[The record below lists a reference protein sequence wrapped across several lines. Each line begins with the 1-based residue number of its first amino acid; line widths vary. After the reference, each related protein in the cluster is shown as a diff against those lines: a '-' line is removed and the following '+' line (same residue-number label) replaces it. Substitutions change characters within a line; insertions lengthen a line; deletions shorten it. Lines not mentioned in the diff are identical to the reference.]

1 MELSFDKKIAVVM
14 IRLADWAPPLVEF
27 LGRYFFVRDGMLRL
41 DYAHL
46 AGEGSHAVY
55 EWGHT
60 ERERFEFELT
70 VAAYQSPIAVTLV
83 LLGYGNSGV
92 KGSSSISDQHAY
104 TSSLQAFRK
113 DVLDVDRGALRAT
126 ILAEIAPIKI
136 WVSWLLDPNSNE
148 RADFLKDRQIMSA
161 LVNRTT
167 QDDCIVSLKLLTPS
181 HDQDG
186 WAFEQL
192 VVQHWGYLL
201 GCLKT
206 SLDIS
211 SGCSKD
217 LDRNLVLSL
226 FEKSQTVQKDRR
238 ACELLLDQVDPHV
251 FPQSIQYCRTLVAG
265 DVGRMF
271 LSWHSFPKAG
281 KKDDFKKCLAQAC
294 LTLAK
299 SLSDYMPS
307 DLALAA
313 AWHELVEP
321 TRSDQKRVAETLKEL
336 PSGMRDQGSLWS
348 QLGPAARE
356 AWRQGL
362 FDQVRGNQELAQGL
376 LAFCCL
382 WLPEIGFAEVEPV
395 LLRLMVD
402 QDCIVFATQLASTG
416 PRLMEL
422 RVNGLMRQSM
432 GVPDFEGPVDQGE
445 GTSTLPGIGAKTWL
459 CDLSVERVI
468 HKALSQM
475 EDGFCREYQGT
486 WGEDEEF
493 HTARLLAY
501 TQEAIS
507 KASRQLHQLNAM
519 TRANYPSL
527 SVVVRQPGKRE
538 EGAITPA
545 GARLGADILFLTRIV
560 DDGNTVIQ
568 RATLVQVKKR
578 FGKASG
584 NGFRSTISID
594 LEQCD
599 DLLKQ
604 SEHAYYLFTT
614 PPSPRSALWVAP
626 ARLVGNLTQLNTS
639 KTSVVAWQVR
649 DASRSYADFFLY
661 GLVGLWSGDEGEDIV
676 AIANGDARRGLIPRH
691 IVEIEVRRPSE

>member
-148 RADFLKDRQIMSA
+148 RADFLKDRQIISA

-226 FEKSQTVQKDRR
+226 FEKSQTVQKARR

-281 KKDDFKKCLAQAC
+281 RPWL
-294 LTLAK
+294 
-299 SLSDYMPS
+299 
-307 DLALAA
+307 
-313 AWHELVEP
+313 
-321 TRSDQKRVAETLKEL
+321 L
-336 PSGMRDQGSLWS
+336 P
-348 QLGPAARE
+348 
-356 AWRQGL
+356 
-362 FDQVRGNQELAQGL
+362 
-376 LAFCCL
+376 
-382 WLPEIGFAEVEPV
+382 
-395 LLRLMVD
+395 
-402 QDCIVFATQLASTG
+402 
-416 PRLMEL
+416 
-422 RVNGLMRQSM
+422 
-432 GVPDFEGPVDQGE
+432 
-445 GTSTLPGIGAKTWL
+445 
-459 CDLSVERVI
+459 
-468 HKALSQM
+468 
-475 EDGFCREYQGT
+475 
-486 WGEDEEF
+486 
-493 HTARLLAY
+493 
-501 TQEAIS
+501 
-507 KASRQLHQLNAM
+507 LHPM
-519 TRANYPSL
+519 H
-527 SVVVRQPGKRE
+527 
-538 EGAITPA
+538 
-545 GARLGADILFLTRIV
+545 
-560 DDGNTVIQ
+560 
-568 RATLVQVKKR
+568 
-578 FGKASG
+578 ASG
-584 NGFRSTISID
+584 
-594 LEQCD
+594 
-599 DLLKQ
+599 
-604 SEHAYYLFTT
+604 SE
-614 PPSPRSALWVAP
+614 
-626 ARLVGNLTQLNTS
+626 
-639 KTSVVAWQVR
+639 
-649 DASRSYADFFLY
+649 
-661 GLVGLWSGDEGEDIV
+661 
-676 AIANGDARRGLIPRH
+676 RH
-691 IVEIEVRRPSE
+691 